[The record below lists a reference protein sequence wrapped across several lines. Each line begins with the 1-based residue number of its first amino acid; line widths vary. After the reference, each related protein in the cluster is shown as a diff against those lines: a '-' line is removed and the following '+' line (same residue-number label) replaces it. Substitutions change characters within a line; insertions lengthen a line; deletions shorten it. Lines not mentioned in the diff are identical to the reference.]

1 MGERSKWR
9 VGFLLCAMLLLLGV
23 VPVQA
28 AAKKNLAKANIK
40 LGTTSYTYNGKKRT
54 PKVTVKYGK
63 KTLKKNRDYTVS
75 YRNNQYTGKA
85 TVQIKGK
92 GSYQGTRK
100 LSFTIRA
107 GKMITVKLNSC
118 GGEALQSLERP
129 HGGTYGA
136 LPEPVKEGYSFQ
148 GWYTAKSGGKQV
160 IPAQGSLKEEPY
172 SLCTLAEGQQHG
184 NCMEGIAQGRLF
196 GAGDGWYYR

>member
-28 AAKKNLAKANIK
+28 AAKKNLAKANIR

-92 GSYQGTRK
+92 GSYQ
-100 LSFTIRA
+100 
-107 GKMITVKLNSC
+107 
-118 GGEALQSLERP
+118 
-129 HGGTYGA
+129 
-136 LPEPVKEGYSFQ
+136 
-148 GWYTAKSGGKQV
+148 
-160 IPAQGSLKEEPY
+160 AQE
-172 SLCTLAEGQQHG
+172 
-184 NCMEGIAQGRLF
+184 N
-196 GAGDGWYYR
+196 

>member
-1 MGERSKWR
+1 M
-9 VGFLLCAMLLLLGV
+9 
-23 VPVQA
+23 
-28 AAKKNLAKANIK
+28 
-40 LGTTSYTYNGKKRT
+40 
-54 PKVTVKYGK
+54 
-63 KTLKKNRDYTVS
+63 S

-148 GWYTAKSGGKQV
+148 GWYTAKAAESRS
-160 IPAQGSLKEEPY
+160 IPAQGSLERRTVPFMH
-172 SLCTLAEGQQHG
+172 TG
-184 NCMEGIAQGRLF
+184 
-196 GAGDGWYYR
+196 

>member
-1 MGERSKWR
+1 MERERKMGERSKWR

-40 LGTTSYTYNGKKRT
+40 LETTSYTYNGKKRT

-118 GGEALQSLERP
+118 GGERCSHWSGHMAER
-129 HGGTYGA
+129 
-136 LPEPVKEGYSFQ
+136 VVF
-148 GWYTAKSGGKQV
+148 
-160 IPAQGSLKEEPY
+160 
-172 SLCTLAEGQQHG
+172 CR
-184 NCMEGIAQGRLF
+184 NR
-196 GAGDGWYYR
+196 